1 MPTLSCEK
9 DGSPGFKWG
18 PDGVC
23 ITYDPNSEI
32 SKIKARERVRKIGIA
47 VMLSQGKLKE

>member
-18 PDGVC
+18 PSGAC
-23 ITYDPNSEI
+23 ITYDPKSEI
-32 SKIKARERVRKIGIA
+32 SKMRAHERVRKIGIA
-47 VMLSQGKLKE
+47 VMFSQGKIK

>member
-32 SKIKARERVRKIGIA
+32 SKIKARERRW
-47 VMLSQGKLKE
+47 QNGKKETRREMS